1 MKSILKWSTAGMV
14 IAAGALL
21 AQAPG
26 FQRVV
31 VAKADVSVPGREA
44 VIARIEINP
53 GVNVGRHTHPGEEIT
68 YVIEGEME
76 ISIEGEAPKKYK
88 SGEGFIIPAGKK
100 HDAKNVGSQLAKL
113 SGVFYV
119 EKGKPMATPA
129 P

>member
-1 MKSILKWSTAGMV
+1 MKSISKWTVFGLV

-31 VAKADVSVPGREA
+31 VTRADVSVAGREA

-68 YVIEGEME
+68 YVMDGEVE
-76 ISIEGEAPKKYK
+76 ISIEGTAPHRYK
-88 SGEGFIIPAGKK
+88 SGEGFIIPSGAK
-100 HDAKNVGSQLAKL
+100 HDAKNVGSSKATLA
-113 SGVFYV
+113 GVYYV
-119 EKGKPMATPA
+119 EKGKPIATPA

>member
-1 MKSILKWSTAGMV
+1 MKLISKWSLLGLFVAV
-14 IAAGALL
+14 GALL

-26 FQRVV
+26 FQRIMVT
-31 VAKADVSVPGREA
+31 KADVSVPGREA

-76 ISIEGEAPKKYK
+76 ISIEGQPSKKYK
-88 SGEGFIIPAGKK
+88 SGEGFIIPAGAK
-100 HDAKNVGSQLAKL
+100 HDAKNVGSSKATL
-113 SGVFYV
+113 SGVYYV
-119 EKGKPMATPA
+119 EKGKPIATPA

>member
-1 MKSILKWSTAGMV
+1 MKSSLNWYACGLA
-14 IAAGALL
+14 IAAGTLL
-21 AQAPG
+21 AQNPG
-26 FQRVV
+26 FQRAV
-31 VAKADVSVPGREA
+31 VAKADVSFPGHEA

-53 GVNVGRHTHPGEEIT
+53 GVAVGRHTHPGEEIT
-68 YVIEGEME
+68 YVIDGEME
-76 ISIEGEAPKKYK
+76 ISIEGEAPHRYK

-100 HDAKNVGSQLAKL
+100 HDAKNVGASKATL

>member
-1 MKSILKWSTAGMV
+1 MKSISKWSLAGLLV
-14 IAAGALL
+14 TGGVLL

-26 FQRVV
+26 FQRVMV
-31 VAKADVSVPGREA
+31 TKADVSVPGREA

-76 ISIEGEAPKKYK
+76 ISIEGQPTKKYK
-88 SGEGFIIPAGKK
+88 SGEGFIIPAGAK
-100 HDAKNVGSQLAKL
+100 HDAKNVGSGKATL
-113 SGVFYV
+113 SGVYYV
-119 EKGKPMATPA
+119 EKGKPIATPA

>member
-1 MKSILKWSTAGMV
+1 MKSILKWSTLGLA

-21 AQAPG
+21 AQSPG

-31 VAKADVSVPGREA
+31 VTRADVSFPGHEA

-68 YVIEGEME
+68 YVIDGEVEVSVEGT
-76 ISIEGEAPKKYK
+76 APHRYK
-88 SGEGFIIPAGKK
+88 SGEGFIIPSGAK
-100 HDAKNVGSQLAKL
+100 HDAKNVGASKATL
-113 SGVFYV
+113 SGVYYV
-119 EKGKPMATPA
+119 EKGKPIATPA

>member
-1 MKSILKWSTAGMV
+1 MKSIGKWSIFGLT

-21 AQAPG
+21 AQNPG

-31 VAKADVSVPGREA
+31 VTRADVSVPGREA

-68 YVIEGEME
+68 YVMDGEVE
-76 ISIEGEAPKKYK
+76 ISIEGTAPHRYK
-88 SGEGFIIPAGKK
+88 SGEGFIIPSGAK
-100 HDAKNVGSQLAKL
+100 HDAKNVGAGKATL
-113 SGVFYV
+113 SGVYYV
-119 EKGKPMATPA
+119 EKGKPIATPA

>member
-1 MKSILKWSTAGMV
+1 MKSILKWSTLGLA

-31 VAKADVSVPGREA
+31 VTRADVSVAGREA

-68 YVIEGEME
+68 YVIDGEVE
-76 ISIEGEAPKKYK
+76 ISIEGTAPHRYK
-88 SGEGFIIPAGKK
+88 SGEGFIIPSGAK
-100 HDAKNVGSQLAKL
+100 HDAKNVGSGKATL
-113 SGVFYV
+113 SGVYYV
-119 EKGKPMATPA
+119 EKGKPIATPA

>member
-1 MKSILKWSTAGMV
+1 LKWSTLGLA
-14 IAAGALL
+14 IAAGVLL

-31 VAKADVSVPGREA
+31 VTRADVSVAGREA

-68 YVIEGEME
+68 YVIDGEVE
-76 ISIEGEAPKKYK
+76 ISIEGTAPHRYK
-88 SGEGFIIPAGKK
+88 GGEGFIIPSGAK
-100 HDAKNVGSQLAKL
+100 HDAKNVGSGKATL
-113 SGVFYV
+113 SGVYYV
-119 EKGKPMATPA
+119 EKGKPIATPA